1 MRQLLTC
8 ELVCQLSAA
17 VTSLEHMTSQ
27 TTIDTT
33 GPGDKAPAAPSDLSP
48 ASGLR
53 GHPWFTLI
61 TVAVGVMMVALDG
74 TIVAIA
80 NPAIQ
85 KDLKASFADV
95 QWITNGYFL
104 ALAVSLITAGKLGDR
119 FGHRQTFL
127 IGVVGFAA
135 ASGAIGLSSSI
146 AAVVTFRVFQ
156 GLFGALLMPAALGLL
171 RATFPAEKLN
181 MAIGIWGMVI
191 GASTAGGPILGGVLV
206 EHVNWQSVFFIN
218 VPVGAIALVL
228 GLLIL
233 LDHRAALGRGPLN
246 EHSASRSFD
255 ILGIVL
261 LSGAMFCLVWALIK
275 APTWGWG
282 DGRTWTFIAV
292 SVVGFALFSFWE
304 TKVKE
309 PLIPLG
315 LFRSVPLSA
324 GVVLMVLM
332 AIAFMGGLF
341 FVTFYLQNVHGM
353 KPIDAGL
360 HLLPL
365 TGMMIVGSPLAG
377 AMITKLGPRIPL
389 AGGMAATAIAMYGMS
404 TLQTDTGSA
413 VMSLWFA
420 LLGLGLAPV
429 MVGATEVIVGNAP
442 MELSGVAGGLQQA
455 AMQIGGSLGTAVL
468 GAVMASK
475 VDGDLAANW
484 KDAGLPPLTP
494 TQLDQASEAVQVG
507 VAPVAK
513 GTPEAIAAKIA
524 DVAHDTFISGMS
536 LASLV
541 ACSVAVVAVFVALL
555 TKRGENAEAG
565 AGAAHI

>member
-1 MRQLLTC
+1 
-8 ELVCQLSAA
+8 
-17 VTSLEHMTSQ
+17 MTSQ
-27 TTIDTT
+27 TTIDKT
-33 GPGDKAPAAPSDLSP
+33 GPEDGSPTDASPRPS
-48 ASGLR
+48 SGLR

-80 NPAIQ
+80 NPAIA
-85 KDLKASFADV
+85 KDLHASFSDV
-95 QWITNGYFL
+95 QWITNAYFL
-104 ALAVSLITAGKLGDR
+104 ALAVALITAGKLGDR

-127 IGVVGFAA
+127 IGVTGFAL
-135 ASGAIGLSSSI
+135 ASGAIGLSDSI
-146 AAVVTFRVFQ
+146 PMVVTFRVLQ

-206 EHVNWQSVFFIN
+206 QHVNWQSVFFIN
-218 VPVGAIALVL
+218 VPVGLLALLL
-228 GLLIL
+228 GTLIL
-233 LDHRAALGRGPLN
+233 LDHRAENAP
-246 EHSASRSFD
+246 RSFD
-255 ILGIVL
+255 LLGIAL

-275 APTWGWG
+275 APAWGWG
-282 DGRTWTFIAV
+282 DGRTWGFIGA
-292 SVVGFALFSFWE
+292 SVLLFVVFAWWE
-304 TKVKE
+304 TRVAE
-309 PLIPLG
+309 PLIPLT

-324 GVVLMVLM
+324 GVVLMVMM

-341 FVTFYLQNVHGM
+341 FVTFYLQNVHGLS
-353 KPIDAGL
+353 PVDAGL

-377 AMITKLGPRIPL
+377 FAITKLGPRIPL
-389 AGGMAATAIAMYGMS
+389 AGGMTLTAVAMYGMS
-404 TLQTDTGSA
+404 TLKADTGSA
-413 VMSLWFA
+413 TMSIWFA

-442 MELSGVAGGLQQA
+442 MALSGVAGGLQQA

-475 VDGDLAANW
+475 VDSDLAGNW
-484 KDAGLPPLTP
+484 TGAGLPPLTP
-494 TQLDQASEAVQVG
+494 TQLDQASQAVQVG
-507 VAPVAK
+507 VAPVTNQMPPAIIAK
-513 GTPEAIAAKIA
+513 VT

-541 ACSVAVVAVFVALL
+541 AAGVAAVAILVALL
-555 TKRGENAEAG
+555 TRRGVNAEAG
-565 AGAAHI
+565 AGVGHI

>member
-1 MRQLLTC
+1 
-8 ELVCQLSAA
+8 
-17 VTSLEHMTSQ
+17 MTSQ
-27 TTIDTT
+27 TTLDAT
-33 GPGDKAPAAPSDLSP
+33 GPGDTAPEAPLESPPAA
-48 ASGLR
+48 GLR
-53 GHPWFTLI
+53 GHPWLTLI

-85 KDLKASFADV
+85 KDLGATFAQV

-127 IGVVGFAA
+127 IGVTGFAA
-135 ASGAIGLSSSI
+135 ASGAIGLSHSI
-146 AAVVTFRVFQ
+146 AAVVSFRVFQ

-218 VPVGAIALVL
+218 VPVGALA
-228 GLLIL
+228 LIL
-233 LDHRAALGRGPLN
+233 GVLILRDHRAENAP
-246 EHSASRSFD
+246 RSFD
-255 ILGIVL
+255 LLGIAL

-282 DGRTWTFIAV
+282 DGRTWLFIGA
-292 SVVGFALFSFWE
+292 SVVLFAAFSFWE
-304 TKVKE
+304 TRVAE

-353 KPIDAGL
+353 SPIDAGL

-377 AMITKLGPRIPL
+377 AAITKLGPRIPL

-404 TLQTDTGSA
+404 TLKADTGSG
-413 VMSLWFA
+413 VMSIWFA

-475 VDGDLAANW
+475 VDSDLPGNW
-484 KDAGLPPLTP
+484 TGAGLPQLTP
-494 TQLDQASEAVQVG
+494 GQLGKASEAVQVG
-507 VAPVAK
+507 VAPVPK
-513 GTPEAIAAKIA
+513 GVPDQIAAKITE
-524 DVAHDTFISGMS
+524 VAHHTFISGMS

-541 ACSVAVVAVFVALL
+541 AAGVAAVAVLVALL
-555 TKRGENAEAG
+555 TKRGANAEGG
-565 AGAAHI
+565 AGVGHI

>member
-1 MRQLLTC
+1 
-8 ELVCQLSAA
+8 
-17 VTSLEHMTSQ
+17 MTSQ
-27 TTIDTT
+27 TTVDKT
-33 GPGDKAPAAPSDLSP
+33 GPGDRAPAAPSDP
-48 ASGLR
+48 ASGQGRGLR
-53 GHPWFTLI
+53 GHPWFTLL

-80 NPAIQ
+80 NPAIAD
-85 KDLKASFADV
+85 DLKASFAEV
-95 QWITNGYFL
+95 QWITNAYFL
-104 ALAVSLITAGKLGDR
+104 ALAVTLITAGKLGDR

-135 ASGAIGLSSSI
+135 ASGAIGLSNSV
-146 AAVVTFRVFQ
+146 AFVVTFRVFQ

-191 GASTAGGPILGGVLV
+191 GASTAGGPILGGFLV
-206 EHVNWQSVFFIN
+206 ENVSWQSVFWIN
-218 VPVGAIALVL
+218 VPVGVLAVALGV
-228 GLLIL
+228 GIL
-233 LDHRAALGRGPLN
+233 LDHRAENAP
-246 EHSASRSFD
+246 RSFD
-255 ILGIVL
+255 VLGIAL

-275 APTWGWG
+275 APEWGWG
-282 DGRTWTFIAV
+282 SGTTWTFVAA
-292 SVVGFALFSFWE
+292 SVVLFALFAFWE
-304 TKVKE
+304 TRVKE

-353 KPIDAGL
+353 SPIDAGL

-377 AMITKLGPRIPL
+377 ALITKSGPRIPL
-389 AGGMAATAIAMYGMS
+389 AGGMACTAIAMYGMS
-404 TLQTDTGSA
+404 TLETDTGSA

-442 MELSGVAGGLQQA
+442 LELSGVAGGLQQA

-475 VDGDLAANW
+475 VDGDLPGNW
-484 KDAGLPPLTP
+484 ADAGLPPLTGD
-494 TQLDQASEAVQVG
+494 QLDKASEAVQVG
-507 VAPVAK
+507 VPPVAE
-513 GTPEAIAAKIA
+513 GTPPEIAAKIA
-524 DVAHDTFISGMS
+524 TVAHDTFMSGMG

-541 ACSVAVVAVFVALL
+541 AAGVAAVAVLVAFL

>member
-1 MRQLLTC
+1 
-8 ELVCQLSAA
+8 
-17 VTSLEHMTSQ
+17 MTSQ
-27 TTIDTT
+27 TTIDTA
-33 GPGDKAPAAPSDLSP
+33 GSGDRAPAALPEQPP

-85 KDLKASFADV
+85 KDLGATFAQV

-135 ASGAIGLSSSI
+135 ASGAIGLSDSI
-146 AAVVTFRVFQ
+146 GLVVTFRVFQ

-206 EHVNWQSVFFIN
+206 QHVSWQSVFFIN
-218 VPVGAIALVL
+218 VPVGATALIL
-228 GLLIL
+228 GVVML
-233 LDHRAALGRGPLN
+233 LDHRAENAP
-246 EHSASRSFD
+246 RSFD
-255 ILGIVL
+255 LPGIAL

-275 APTWGWG
+275 APSWGWG
-282 DGRTWTFIAV
+282 DGRTWTFIAA
-292 SVVGFALFSFWE
+292 SVLGFALFSFWE
-304 TKVKE
+304 TRVKE

-353 KPIDAGL
+353 DPVDAGL

-377 AMITKLGPRIPL
+377 AAITKLGPRIPL

-404 TLQTDTGSA
+404 TLKADTGSA
-413 VMSLWFA
+413 LMSLWFA

-475 VDGDLAANW
+475 VDSDLPGNW
-484 KDAGLPPLTP
+484 AGAGLPKLTDA
-494 TQLDQASEAVQVG
+494 QLAQASEAVQVG

-513 GTPEAIAAKIA
+513 GTPAEIAAKIS

-541 ACSVAVVAVFVALL
+541 AAGVAAVAILVALF
-555 TKRGENAEAG
+555 TKRGVNAG
-565 AGAAHI
+565 ADAGVGHI

>member
-1 MRQLLTC
+1 
-8 ELVCQLSAA
+8 
-17 VTSLEHMTSQ
+17 MTSQ
-27 TTIDTT
+27 TTLDKT
-33 GPGDKAPAAPSDLSP
+33 GPGDDAVSAPSDRSP

-85 KDLKASFADV
+85 KDLGATFAQV

-135 ASGAIGLSSSI
+135 ASGVIGLSDSI
-146 AAVVTFRVFQ
+146 AMVVTFRVLQ

-218 VPVGAIALVL
+218 VPVGVLALVL
-228 GLLIL
+228 GVLIL
-233 LDHRAALGRGPLN
+233 LDHRAENAP
-246 EHSASRSFD
+246 RSFD
-255 ILGIVL
+255 ILGIAL
-261 LSGAMFCLVWALIK
+261 LSAAMFCLVWALIK
-275 APTWGWG
+275 APEWGWT
-282 DGRTWTFIAV
+282 DGQTWTFIAA
-292 SVVGFALFSFWE
+292 SVLGFALFAFWE

-309 PLIPLG
+309 PLIPLA

-353 KPIDAGL
+353 SPIDAGM

-377 AMITKLGPRIPL
+377 AMITKLGPRVPL
-389 AGGMAATAIAMYGMS
+389 AGGMAAVAVAMFGMS
-404 TLQTDTGSA
+404 TLETDTGSGL
-413 VMSLWFA
+413 MSLWFA

-475 VDGDLAANW
+475 VDSDLAGNW
-484 KDAGLPPLTP
+484 KSAGLPELTP

-513 GTPEAIAAKIA
+513 GTPEAVVAKIT

-541 ACSVAVVAVFVALL
+541 AAAVAGIAVLVALL

-565 AGAAHI
+565 AGVGHI

>member
-1 MRQLLTC
+1 
-8 ELVCQLSAA
+8 
-17 VTSLEHMTSQ
+17 MTSQ
-27 TTIDTT
+27 TAIEST
-33 GPGDKAPAAPSDLSP
+33 GPGDNASTAPSEP
-48 ASGLR
+48 APSKGLR
-53 GHPWFTLI
+53 GHPWATLV

-80 NPAIQ
+80 NPAIA
-85 KDLKASFADV
+85 KDLGATLADV
-95 QWITNGYFL
+95 QWITNAYFL

-127 IGVVGFAA
+127 IGVAGFAA
-135 ASGAIGLSSSI
+135 SSGAIGLSSTI
-146 AAVVTFRVFQ
+146 AMVVVFRIFQ

-191 GASTAGGPILGGVLV
+191 GASTAGGPILGGFLV

-218 VPVGAIALVL
+218 VPVGALALVL
-228 GLLIL
+228 GVLIL
-233 LDHRAALGRGPLN
+233 LDHRAENAP
-246 EHSASRSFD
+246 RSFD
-255 ILGIVL
+255 VLGIVL
-261 LSGAMFCLVWALIK
+261 LSAAMFCLVWALIK
-275 APTWGWG
+275 AGDWGWG
-282 DGRTWTFIAV
+282 DGTTWVFIVV
-292 SVVGFALFSFWE
+292 SLIGFGAFALWE

-309 PLIPLG
+309 PLIPLA

-353 KPIDAGL
+353 RPVDAGM

-365 TGMMIVGSPLAG
+365 TGAMIVASPLAG
-377 AMITKLGPRIPL
+377 FMITKLGPRIPL
-389 AGGMAATAIAMYGMS
+389 AGGMAATALAMFGLS
-404 TLQTDTGSA
+404 TLDTGTDSGT
-413 VMSLWFA
+413 MSLWFA

-442 MELSGVAGGLQQA
+442 LELSGVAGGLQQS

-475 VDGDLAANW
+475 VKNDLPGNW
-484 KDAGLPPLTP
+484 RDAGLPPLTP
-494 TQLDQASEAVQVG
+494 ARLDQASEAVQIG
-507 VAPVAK
+507 AAPVPK
-513 GTPEAIAAKIA
+513 GTPEEIAAKITS
-524 DVAHDTFISGMS
+524 VAHDTFISGMS

-541 ACSVAVVAVFVALL
+541 AAGIAAVAVLVALL
-555 TKRGENAEAG
+555 TRRGENAEAG
-565 AGAAHI
+565 AGVGHI

>member
-1 MRQLLTC
+1 
-8 ELVCQLSAA
+8 
-17 VTSLEHMTSQ
+17 MTSQ
-27 TTIDTT
+27 TTVDKA
-33 GPGDKAPAAPSDLSP
+33 DKAPEPVSVPAP
-48 ASGLR
+48 AKGLR
-53 GHPWFTLI
+53 GHPWLTLFS
-61 TVAVGVMMVALDG
+61 VAIGVMMVALDG

-85 KDLKASFADV
+85 KDLGASFSDV

-104 ALAVSLITAGKLGDR
+104 ALAVTLITAGKLGDR

-127 IGVVGFAA
+127 VGVIGFAT
-135 ASGAIGLSSSI
+135 ASGAIGLSDSI
-146 AAVVTFRVFQ
+146 ALVVTFRVFQ

-191 GASTAGGPILGGVLV
+191 GASTAGGPILGGLLV
-206 EHVNWQSVFFIN
+206 QHVSWQSVFFIN
-218 VPVGAIALVL
+218 VPVGVIALVL

-233 LDHRAALGRGPLN
+233 KDHRAENAP
-246 EHSASRSFD
+246 RSFD

-282 DGRTWTFIAV
+282 DGLTWTFLAA
-292 SVVGFALFSFWE
+292 SVLCFALFAIWE
-304 TKVKE
+304 TRVKE
-309 PLIPLG
+309 PLIPLA

-353 KPIDAGL
+353 SPVDSGL

-365 TGMMIVGSPLAG
+365 TGMMIGSPLAG
-377 AMITKLGPRIPL
+377 AMITKVGPRIPL
-389 AGGMAATAIAMYGMS
+389 AGGMLLTAVAMYGMS
-404 TLQTDTGSA
+404 TLESGTGSGA
-413 VMSLWFA
+413 MSLWFA

-475 VDGDLAANW
+475 VDNDLAGNW
-484 KDAGLPPLTP
+484 TDAKLPPLTP
-494 TQLDQASEAVQVG
+494 AQLDQASEAVQVG
-507 VAPVAK
+507 VGPVPK
-513 GTPEAIAAKIA
+513 GTPAALAEKITS
-524 DVAHDTFISGMS
+524 VAHDTFISGMS
-536 LASLV
+536 LACLV
-541 ACSVAVVAVFVALL
+541 AAGVAVVAIFVALL
-555 TKRGENAEAG
+555 TKRGASAEAG
-565 AGAAHI
+565 AGAVHI

>member
-1 MRQLLTC
+1 
-8 ELVCQLSAA
+8 
-17 VTSLEHMTSQ
+17 MTSQ
-27 TTIDTT
+27 TTIDKA
-33 GPGDKAPAAPSDLSP
+33 GPGDGASADASAPTP
-48 ASGLR
+48 AGLR

-80 NPAIQ
+80 NPAIA
-85 KDLKASFADV
+85 KDLHASFSDV
-95 QWITNGYFL
+95 QWITNAYFL

-127 IGVVGFAA
+127 IGVTGFAL
-135 ASGAIGLSSSI
+135 ASGAIGLSDSI
-146 AAVVTFRVFQ
+146 PAVVTFRVFQ

-206 EHVNWQSVFFIN
+206 QHVNWQSVFFIN
-218 VPVGAIALVL
+218 VPVGLLALLL
-228 GLLIL
+228 GTLIL
-233 LDHRAALGRGPLN
+233 LDHRAENAP
-246 EHSASRSFD
+246 RSFD
-255 ILGIVL
+255 LPGIAL

-275 APTWGWG
+275 APAWGWG
-282 DGRTWTFIAV
+282 DGRTWGFIGASALLFV
-292 SVVGFALFSFWE
+292 AFAWWE
-304 TKVKE
+304 TKVAE
-309 PLIPLG
+309 PLIPLT

-341 FVTFYLQNVHGM
+341 FVTFYLQNVHGLS
-353 KPIDAGL
+353 PVDAGL

-377 AMITKLGPRIPL
+377 FAITKLGPRIPL
-389 AGGMAATAIAMYGMS
+389 AGGMTLTAVAMYGMS
-404 TLQTDTGSA
+404 TLKADTGSA
-413 VMSLWFA
+413 TMSIWFA

-475 VDGDLAANW
+475 VDNDLPGNWAA
-484 KDAGLPPLTP
+484 AGLPKLTP
-494 TQLDQASEAVQVG
+494 AQLGQASEAVQVG
-507 VAPVAK
+507 VPPVTK
-513 GTPEAIAAKIA
+513 EMPPTLIAKIT

-541 ACSVAVVAVFVALL
+541 AAGVAAAAILVALL
-555 TKRGENAEAG
+555 TRRGENAEAG
-565 AGAAHI
+565 AGVGHI

>member
-1 MRQLLTC
+1 
-8 ELVCQLSAA
+8 
-17 VTSLEHMTSQ
+17 MTSQ
-27 TTIDTT
+27 TTIDKPE
-33 GPGDKAPAAPSDLSP
+33 PGDKAPVSPSVGAPST
-48 ASGLR
+48 GLR

-85 KDLKASFADV
+85 KDLGATFADV

-104 ALAVSLITAGKLGDR
+104 ALAVTLITAGKLGDR

-127 IGVVGFAA
+127 IGVLGFAA
-135 ASGAIGLSSSI
+135 ASGAIGFSSSI
-146 AAVVTFRVFQ
+146 ALVVTFRVFQ

-191 GASTAGGPILGGVLV
+191 GASTAGGPILGGLLV
-206 EHVNWQSVFFIN
+206 QHVSWQSVFFIN
-218 VPVGAIALVL
+218 VPVGVLALVL
-228 GLLIL
+228 GTLIL
-233 LDHRAALGRGPLN
+233 TDHRAANAP
-246 EHSASRSFD
+246 RSFD
-255 ILGIVL
+255 LLGIAL

-275 APTWGWG
+275 APAWGWG
-282 DGRTWTFIAV
+282 DGLTWTFLVVSIAGFV
-292 SVVGFALFSFWE
+292 LFALWE
-304 TKVKE
+304 KRVEE
-309 PLIPLG
+309 PLIPLA

-332 AIAFMGGLF
+332 AIAFLGGLF

-353 KPIDAGL
+353 SPVDAGL

-377 AMITKLGPRIPL
+377 VLITKVGPRIPL
-389 AGGMAATAIAMYGMS
+389 AGGMALTAVSMFGMS
-404 TLQTDTGSA
+404 TLDTGTSSL
-413 VMSLWFA
+413 VMSIWFA
-420 LLGLGLAPV
+420 GLGLGLAPV

-475 VDGDLAANW
+475 VDGDLAGNW
-484 KDAGLPPLTP
+484 AAAKLPPLTP
-494 TQLDQASEAVQVG
+494 AQLDQASEAVQVG
-507 VAPVAK
+507 AAPVAK
-513 GTPEAIAAKIA
+513 GTPAEIAAKIT

-536 LASLV
+536 LACLV
-541 ACSVAVVAVFVALL
+541 AAGVAVVAVFVAML
-555 TKRGENAEAG
+555 TKRGENADAAG
-565 AGAAHI
+565 AGAGHI

>member
-1 MRQLLTC
+1 
-8 ELVCQLSAA
+8 
-17 VTSLEHMTSQ
+17 MTSQ
-27 TTIDTT
+27 TTIDKT
-33 GPGDKAPAAPSDLSP
+33 GPEDKTPDSPLDRAPST
-48 ASGLR
+48 GLR

-80 NPAIQ
+80 NPAIA
-85 KDLKASFADV
+85 KDLGATFADV
-95 QWITNGYFL
+95 QWITNAYFL

-127 IGVVGFAA
+127 IGVTGFAA
-135 ASGAIGLSSSI
+135 ASGAIGLSHSI
-146 AAVVTFRVFQ
+146 ALVVTFRVFQ

-191 GASTAGGPILGGVLV
+191 GASTAGGPILGGLLV
-206 EHVNWQSVFFIN
+206 QHVSWQSVFFIN
-218 VPVGAIALVL
+218 VPVGLIALVL

-233 LDHRAALGRGPLN
+233 LDHRAENAP
-246 EHSASRSFD
+246 RSFD

-275 APTWGWG
+275 APAWGWG
-282 DGRTWTFIAV
+282 DGKTWLFLGL
-292 SVVGFALFSFWE
+292 SVLGFALFSIWE
-304 TKVKE
+304 TRVKE
-309 PLIPLG
+309 PLIPLA

-341 FVTFYLQNVHGM
+341 FVTFYLQSVHGM
-353 KPIDAGL
+353 SPVDAGL

-377 AMITKLGPRIPL
+377 LAITKLGPRIPL
-389 AGGMAATAIAMYGMS
+389 ASGMAATAIAMYGMS
-404 TLQTDTGSA
+404 TLEADTSSG
-413 VMSLWFA
+413 VMSVWFA
-420 LLGLGLAPV
+420 LLGFGLAPV

-455 AMQIGGSLGTAVL
+455 AMQVGGSLGTAVL

-475 VDGDLAANW
+475 VDSDLPGNW
-484 KDAGLPPLTP
+484 TDAKLPPLTP
-494 TQLDQASEAVQVG
+494 AQLDQASEAVRVG
-507 VAPVAK
+507 VAPVTK
-513 GTPEAIAAKIA
+513 DTPAAIAAQIT
-524 DVAHDTFISGMS
+524 DVAHETFISGMS
-536 LASLV
+536 LACLV
-541 ACSVAVVAVFVALL
+541 AAGVAVVAVFVALL

-565 AGAAHI
+565 AGVGHI

>member
-1 MRQLLTC
+1 
-8 ELVCQLSAA
+8 
-17 VTSLEHMTSQ
+17 MTSQ

-33 GPGDKAPAAPSDLSP
+33 GSGGKAPAGPSDATP
-48 ASGLR
+48 AKGLR

-85 KDLKASFADV
+85 KDLGATFAQV

-135 ASGAIGLSSSI
+135 ASGAIGLSDSI
-146 AAVVTFRVFQ
+146 ALVVTFRVFQ

-218 VPVGAIALVL
+218 VPVGVLAVVL
-228 GLLIL
+228 GVLIL
-233 LDHRAALGRGPLN
+233 LDHRAENAP
-246 EHSASRSFD
+246 RSFD
-255 ILGIVL
+255 ILGIAL
-261 LSGAMFCLVWALIK
+261 LSAAMFCLVWALIK
-275 APTWGWG
+275 APEWGWG
-282 DGRTWTFIAV
+282 DGKTWAFIAA
-292 SVVGFALFSFWE
+292 SVLGFALFAFWE
-304 TKVKE
+304 KKVKE
-309 PLIPLG
+309 PLIPLA

-353 KPIDAGL
+353 SPIDAGL

-377 AMITKLGPRIPL
+377 AMITKLGPRVPL

-404 TLQTDTGSA
+404 TLDTDTGSA
-413 VMSLWFA
+413 IMSLWFA

-475 VDGDLAANW
+475 VDSDLAGNW
-484 KDAGLPPLTP
+484 TSAGLPPLTEA
-494 TQLDQASEAVQVG
+494 QEAQASEAVQVG
-507 VAPVAK
+507 VAPLAP
-513 GTPEAIAAKIA
+513 GTPDAIAAKIEG
-524 DVAHDTFISGMS
+524 VAHDTFISGMS

-541 ACSVAVVAVFVALL
+541 AAGVAVVAVFVAFL
-555 TKRGENAEAG
+555 TKRGENAQAG
-565 AGAAHI
+565 AGAGHI

>member
-1 MRQLLTC
+1 
-8 ELVCQLSAA
+8 
-17 VTSLEHMTSQ
+17 MTSQ
-27 TTIDTT
+27 TIGTT
-33 GPGDKAPAAPSDLSP
+33 GSGGRAPQAPSEEAPRS
-48 ASGLR
+48 SGLR

-127 IGVVGFAA
+127 IGVTGFAA
-135 ASGAIGLSSSI
+135 ASGAIGLSHSI

-233 LDHRAALGRGPLN
+233 LDHRAENAP
-246 EHSASRSFD
+246 RSFD
-255 ILGIVL
+255 ILGIAL
-261 LSGAMFCLVWALIK
+261 LSAAMFCLVWALIK

-282 DGRTWTFIAV
+282 DGRTWTFIAA
-292 SVVGFALFSFWE
+292 SVLGFALFSFWE

-353 KPIDAGL
+353 SPIDAGL

-365 TGMMIVGSPLAG
+365 TGMMIVASPLAG
-377 AMITKLGPRIPL
+377 FAITKLGPRVPL
-389 AGGMAATAIAMYGMS
+389 AGGMIATAVAMYGMS
-404 TLQTDTGSA
+404 TLEGDTGSA
-413 VMSLWFA
+413 VMSIWFG

-475 VDGDLAANW
+475 VDNDLAANW

-494 TQLDQASEAVQVG
+494 AQLHQASEAVQVG

-513 GTPEAIAAKIA
+513 GTPEPIVAKITG
-524 DVAHDTFISGMS
+524 VAHDTFISGMS

-541 ACSVAVVAVFVALL
+541 ACGVAAVAVLVALL

-565 AGAAHI
+565 AGVGHI

>member
-1 MRQLLTC
+1 
-8 ELVCQLSAA
+8 
-17 VTSLEHMTSQ
+17 MTSQ
-27 TTIDTT
+27 TTVDTT
-33 GPGDKAPAAPSDLSP
+33 GPGDEAPAAPP
-48 ASGLR
+48 APPQAAGLR

-85 KDLKASFADV
+85 KDLGATFAQV

-135 ASGAIGLSSSI
+135 SSGAIGLSDSI
-146 AAVVTFRVFQ
+146 ALVVTFRVFQ

-171 RATFPAEKLN
+171 RATFPADKLN

-206 EHVNWQSVFFIN
+206 ERVSWQSVFFIN
-218 VPVGAIALVL
+218 VPVGVLALVL
-228 GLLIL
+228 GVWIL
-233 LDHRAALGRGPLN
+233 LDHRAENAP
-246 EHSASRSFD
+246 RSFD
-255 ILGIVL
+255 LLGIAL
-261 LSGAMFCLVWALIK
+261 LSAAMFCLVWALIK
-275 APTWGWG
+275 APDWGWG
-282 DGRTWTFIAV
+282 AGRTWLFVVA
-292 SVVGFALFSFWE
+292 SVVGFALFAFWE
-304 TKVKE
+304 TRVKE

-353 KPIDAGL
+353 GPIDAGL

-377 AMITKLGPRIPL
+377 AMITKLGPRVPL

-404 TLQTDTGSA
+404 TLDTDTGSG

-475 VDGDLAANW
+475 VDSDLPGNW
-484 KDAGLPPLTP
+484 KDAGLPALTP
-494 TQLDQASEAVQVG
+494 DQLDKASEAVQVG
-507 VAPVAK
+507 VPPVAP
-513 GTPEAIAAKIA
+513 GTPAEVAAKIA
-524 DVAHDTFISGMS
+524 GVAHDTFISGMS

-541 ACSVAVVAVFVALL
+541 AAGVAVVAVLVAFL

>member
-1 MRQLLTC
+1 
-8 ELVCQLSAA
+8 
-17 VTSLEHMTSQ
+17 MTSQ
-27 TTIDTT
+27 TTIDKPE
-33 GPGDKAPAAPSDLSP
+33 PGDKAPASPAGGAPST
-48 ASGLR
+48 GLR

-85 KDLKASFADV
+85 KDLGASFADV

-104 ALAVSLITAGKLGDR
+104 ALAVTLITAGKLGDR

-127 IGVVGFAA
+127 IGVLGFAA
-135 ASGAIGLSSSI
+135 ASGAIGFSSSI
-146 AAVVTFRVFQ
+146 ALVVTFRVFQ

-191 GASTAGGPILGGVLV
+191 GASTAGGPILGGLLV
-206 EHVNWQSVFFIN
+206 QHVSWQSVFFIN
-218 VPVGAIALVL
+218 VPVGVLALVL
-228 GLLIL
+228 GTLIL
-233 LDHRAALGRGPLN
+233 TDHRAANAP
-246 EHSASRSFD
+246 RSFD
-255 ILGIVL
+255 LLGIAL

-275 APTWGWG
+275 APAWGWG
-282 DGRTWTFIAV
+282 DGLTWTFLVVSIAGFV
-292 SVVGFALFSFWE
+292 LFALWE
-304 TKVKE
+304 KRVKE
-309 PLIPLG
+309 PLIPLA

-332 AIAFMGGLF
+332 AIAFLGGLF

-353 KPIDAGL
+353 SPVDAGL

-377 AMITKLGPRIPL
+377 ALITKVGPRIPL
-389 AGGMAATAIAMYGMS
+389 AGGMALTAVSMFGMS
-404 TLQTDTGSA
+404 TLDTGTSSL
-413 VMSLWFA
+413 VMSIWFA
-420 LLGLGLAPV
+420 GLGLGLAPV

-475 VDGDLAANW
+475 VDGDLAGNW
-484 KDAGLPPLTP
+484 ADAKLPPLTP
-494 TQLDQASEAVQVG
+494 AQLDQASEAVQVG
-507 VAPVAK
+507 AAPVTK
-513 GTPEAIAAKIA
+513 DTPAAIAAQIT

-536 LASLV
+536 LACLV
-541 ACSVAVVAVFVALL
+541 AAGVAVVAVFVALL
-555 TKRGENAEAG
+555 TKRGENADAAG
-565 AGAAHI
+565 AGAGHI

>member
-1 MRQLLTC
+1 
-8 ELVCQLSAA
+8 
-17 VTSLEHMTSQ
+17 MTSQ

-33 GPGDKAPAAPSDLSP
+33 GPGGKAPATPSGATP
-48 ASGLR
+48 GKGLR
-53 GHPWFTLI
+53 GHPWLTLI

-85 KDLKASFADV
+85 KDLGATFAQV

-135 ASGAIGLSSSI
+135 ASGAIGLSDSI
-146 AAVVTFRVFQ
+146 ALVVTFRVLQ

-218 VPVGAIALVL
+218 VPVGVLAVVL
-228 GLLIL
+228 GVWIL
-233 LDHRAALGRGPLN
+233 LDHRAENAP
-246 EHSASRSFD
+246 RSFD
-255 ILGIVL
+255 ILGIAL

-275 APTWGWG
+275 APEWGWG
-282 DGRTWTFIAV
+282 DGRTWAFIIA

-309 PLIPLG
+309 PLIPLA

-324 GVVLMVLM
+324 GVVLMILM

-353 KPIDAGL
+353 SPIDAGL

-377 AMITKLGPRIPL
+377 AMITKVGPRIPL
-389 AGGMAATAIAMYGMS
+389 AGGMALTAIAMYGMS
-404 TLQTDTGSA
+404 TLETDTGSGI
-413 VMSLWFA
+413 MSVWFA

-475 VDGDLAANW
+475 VDSDLAGNW
-484 KDAGLPPLTP
+484 TKAGLPPLTP
-494 TQLDQASEAVQVG
+494 EQEHQASEAVQVG
-507 VAPVAK
+507 VPPVAP
-513 GTPEAIAAKIA
+513 GTPDAIAAKITG
-524 DVAHDTFISGMS
+524 VAHDTFISGMS
-536 LASLV
+536 AASLV
-541 ACSVAVVAVFVALL
+541 AAGVAVVAVLVAFL
-555 TKRGENAEAG
+555 TKRGENAGAG

>member
-1 MRQLLTC
+1 
-8 ELVCQLSAA
+8 
-17 VTSLEHMTSQ
+17 MTSQ
-27 TTIDTT
+27 TIDTT
-33 GPGDKAPAAPSDLSP
+33 GPGDRASSASSDQPPAT
-48 ASGLR
+48 GLR
-53 GHPWFTLI
+53 GHPWLTLL

-85 KDLKASFADV
+85 ADLKASFADV

-104 ALAVSLITAGKLGDR
+104 ALAVALITAGKLGDR

-146 AAVVTFRVFQ
+146 AAVVTFRVCQ

-218 VPVGAIALVL
+218 VPVGVLALVL
-228 GLLIL
+228 GVLIL
-233 LDHRAALGRGPLN
+233 LDHRAENAP
-246 EHSASRSFD
+246 RSFD
-255 ILGIVL
+255 ILGIAL

-282 DGRTWTFIAV
+282 DGLTWTFIAV
-292 SVVGFALFSFWE
+292 SLVGFVLFAVWE

-309 PLIPLG
+309 PLIPLA
-315 LFRSVPLSA
+315 LFRSMALSA

-353 KPIDAGL
+353 SPIDAGL

-377 AMITKLGPRIPL
+377 AMITKLGPRVPL
-389 AGGMAATAIAMYGMS
+389 AGGMASVAIAMFGMS
-404 TLQTDTGSA
+404 TLETDTGSA

-484 KDAGLPPLTP
+484 KDAGLPALTP

-513 GTPEAIAAKIA
+513 GTPEAIVAKIT

-541 ACSVAVVAVFVALL
+541 AAGVAVVAVFVALL

-565 AGAAHI
+565 AGVGHI

>member
-1 MRQLLTC
+1 
-8 ELVCQLSAA
+8 
-17 VTSLEHMTSQ
+17 MTSQ

-33 GPGDKAPAAPSDLSP
+33 GSGGDAPAVPSDATS
-48 ASGLR
+48 AKGMR
-53 GHPWFTLI
+53 GHPWLTLI

-80 NPAIQ
+80 NPAIGD
-85 KDLKASFADV
+85 DLKASWSDL
-95 QWITNGYFL
+95 QWITNAYFL

-135 ASGAIGLSSSI
+135 ASGAIGLSDSI
-146 AAVVTFRVFQ
+146 AFVVTFRVLQ
-156 GLFGALLMPAALGLL
+156 GVFGALLMPAALGLL

-218 VPVGAIALVL
+218 VPVGVLAVALGVW
-228 GLLIL
+228 IL
-233 LDHRAALGRGPLN
+233 LDHRAENAP
-246 EHSASRSFD
+246 RSFD
-255 ILGIVL
+255 LLGIAL
-261 LSGAMFCLVWALIK
+261 LSAAVFCLVWAIIK
-275 APTWGWG
+275 APEWGWG
-282 DGRTWTFIAV
+282 DTGVWAFIIV
-292 SVVGFALFSFWE
+292 SLASFGFFAYWE

-332 AIAFMGGLF
+332 AISFMGGLF
-341 FVTFYLQNVHGM
+341 FVTFYLQGVRGLG
-353 KPIDAGL
+353 PVDAGL

-377 AMITKLGPRIPL
+377 VMITKVGPRVPL
-389 AGGMAATAIAMYGMS
+389 AGGMALTALAMYGMS
-404 TLQTDTGSA
+404 TLDTNTGSG

-442 MELSGVAGGLQQA
+442 LELSGVAGGLQQS
-455 AMQIGGSLGTAVL
+455 AMQVGGSLGTAVL

-475 VDGDLAANW
+475 VDSDLPGNW
-484 KDAGLPPLTP
+484 TDAGLPPLAP
-494 TQLDQASEAVQVG
+494 EQLEGAATAVQKG
-507 VAPVAK
+507 GAPVPP
-513 GTPEAIAAKIA
+513 GTPEAIATKIT

-536 LASLV
+536 AASLV
-541 ACSVAVVAVFVALL
+541 AAGVAVVAVLVAFL
-555 TKRGENAEAG
+555 TKRGENAGAG

>member
-1 MRQLLTC
+1 
-8 ELVCQLSAA
+8 
-17 VTSLEHMTSQ
+17 MTSQ
-27 TTIDTT
+27 TTIDKT
-33 GPGDKAPAAPSDLSP
+33 GPEDGRPAAPSEGAR

-85 KDLKASFADV
+85 QDLGATFAEV

-104 ALAVSLITAGKLGDR
+104 ALAVALITAGKLGDR

-135 ASGAIGLSSSI
+135 ASGAIGLSDSI
-146 AAVVTFRVFQ
+146 AFVVTFRVLQ

-206 EHVNWQSVFFIN
+206 EHVSWQSVFFIN
-218 VPVGAIALVL
+218 VPVGILAAVL
-228 GLLIL
+228 GVVIL
-233 LDHRAALGRGPLN
+233 LDHRAENAP
-246 EHSASRSFD
+246 RSFD
-255 ILGIVL
+255 VLGIAL
-261 LSGAMFCLVWALIK
+261 LSAAMFCLVWALIK
-275 APTWGWG
+275 APAWGWG
-282 DGRTWTFIAV
+282 DGQTWTFIAA
-292 SVVGFALFSFWE
+292 SVLGFALFAFWE
-304 TKVKE
+304 TRVKE
-309 PLIPLG
+309 PLIPLA

-353 KPIDAGL
+353 SPIDAGL

-377 AMITKLGPRIPL
+377 VMITKLGPRVPL

-404 TLQTDTGSA
+404 TLETDTGSA

-442 MELSGVAGGLQQA
+442 LELSGVAGGLQQA

-475 VDGDLAANW
+475 VDSDLAGNW
-484 KDAGLPPLTP
+484 KDAGLPPLTAAE
-494 TQLDQASEAVQVG
+494 QAQASEAVQVG
-507 VAPVAK
+507 MPPIGK
-513 GTPEAIAAKIA
+513 GTPEAIAAKIT

-541 ACSVAVVAVFVALL
+541 AAGVAAIAVFVALL

-565 AGAAHI
+565 AGVGHV

>member
-1 MRQLLTC
+1 
-8 ELVCQLSAA
+8 
-17 VTSLEHMTSQ
+17 MTSQ

-33 GPGDKAPAAPSDLSP
+33 GPGDRASADPSGPAPAA
-48 ASGLR
+48 GLR
-53 GHPWFTLI
+53 GHPWLTLI

-85 KDLKASFADV
+85 KDLGASFADV

-127 IGVVGFAA
+127 IGVTGFAA
-135 ASGAIGLSSSI
+135 ASGAIGLSHSI

-218 VPVGAIALVL
+218 VPVGVLALLL

-233 LDHRAALGRGPLN
+233 LDHRAKNAP
-246 EHSASRSFD
+246 RSFD
-255 ILGIVL
+255 LPGIAL

-282 DGRTWTFIAV
+282 DVKTWGFIGASALLFVLFAV
-292 SVVGFALFSFWE
+292 WE
-304 TKVKE
+304 TRVAE

-315 LFRSVPLSA
+315 MFRSVPLSA

-353 KPIDAGL
+353 SPIDAGL

-377 AMITKLGPRIPL
+377 AAITKLGPRIPL

-404 TLQTDTGSA
+404 TLKADTGSGL
-413 VMSLWFA
+413 MSVWFA
-420 LLGLGLAPV
+420 LLGFGLAPV

-468 GAVMASK
+468 GAVMASR
-475 VDGDLAANW
+475 VDSELPGNW
-484 KDAGLPPLTP
+484 ADAGLPKLTP
-494 TQLDQASEAVQVG
+494 EQLDQASEAVQVG
-507 VAPVAK
+507 VPPVTKGMPEALVAK
-513 GTPEAIAAKIA
+513 ISG
-524 DVAHDTFISGMS
+524 VAHDTFISGMS

-541 ACSVAVVAVFVALL
+541 AAGVAAFAVLVALL

-565 AGAAHI
+565 AGVGHI

>member
-1 MRQLLTC
+1 
-8 ELVCQLSAA
+8 
-17 VTSLEHMTSQ
+17 MTSQ
-27 TTIDTT
+27 TTVDKA
-33 GPGDKAPAAPSDLSP
+33 DKAPEPVSVPAP
-48 ASGLR
+48 AKGLR
-53 GHPWFTLI
+53 GHPWLTLFS
-61 TVAVGVMMVALDG
+61 VAIGVMMVALDG

-85 KDLKASFADV
+85 KDLGASFADV

-104 ALAVSLITAGKLGDR
+104 ALAVTLITAGKLGDR

-127 IGVVGFAA
+127 IGVIGFAT
-135 ASGAIGLSSSI
+135 ASGAIGLSDSI
-146 AAVVTFRVFQ
+146 ALVVTFRVFQ

-191 GASTAGGPILGGVLV
+191 GASTAGGPILGGLLV
-206 EHVNWQSVFFIN
+206 QHVSWQSVFFIN
-218 VPVGAIALVL
+218 VPVGVIALVL

-233 LDHRAALGRGPLN
+233 KDHRAENAP
-246 EHSASRSFD
+246 RSFD

-282 DGRTWTFIAV
+282 DGLTWTFLAA
-292 SVVGFALFSFWE
+292 SVLCFALFAIWE
-304 TKVKE
+304 TRVKE
-309 PLIPLG
+309 PLIPLA

-353 KPIDAGL
+353 SPVDSGL

-377 AMITKLGPRIPL
+377 AMITKVGPRIPL
-389 AGGMAATAIAMYGMS
+389 AGGMLLTAVAMYGMS
-404 TLQTDTGSA
+404 TLESGTGSGA
-413 VMSLWFA
+413 MSLWFA

-475 VDGDLAANW
+475 VDNDLAGNW
-484 KDAGLPPLTP
+484 TDAKLPPLTP
-494 TQLDQASEAVQVG
+494 AQLDQASEAVQVG
-507 VAPVAK
+507 VGPVPKGAP
-513 GTPEAIAAKIA
+513 AALAEKITS
-524 DVAHDTFISGMS
+524 VAHDTFISGMS
-536 LASLV
+536 LACLV
-541 ACSVAVVAVFVALL
+541 AAGVAVVAIFVALL
-555 TKRGENAEAG
+555 TKRGASAEAG
-565 AGAAHI
+565 AGAVRI

>member
-1 MRQLLTC
+1 
-8 ELVCQLSAA
+8 
-17 VTSLEHMTSQ
+17 MTSQ
-27 TTIDTT
+27 TTIDKA
-33 GPGDKAPAAPSDLSP
+33 GPGDGTPAAPSDATP
-48 ASGLR
+48 GKGLR
-53 GHPWFTLI
+53 GHPWFTLF

-80 NPAIQ
+80 NPAIAS
-85 KDLKASFADV
+85 DLGATFAEV
-95 QWITNGYFL
+95 QWITNAYFL

-135 ASGAIGLSSSI
+135 ASGAIGLSDSI
-146 AAVVTFRVFQ
+146 AMVIVFRVLQ

-218 VPVGAIALVL
+218 VPVGVLAVAL
-228 GLLIL
+228 GAWIL
-233 LDHRAALGRGPLN
+233 LDHRAENAP
-246 EHSASRSFD
+246 RSFD
-255 ILGIVL
+255 ILGIGL

-275 APTWGWG
+275 APEWGWG
-282 DGRTWTFIAV
+282 DTKTWAFIVV
-292 SVVGFALFSFWE
+292 SVVGFGLFALWE

-353 KPIDAGL
+353 SPIDAGL

-377 AMITKLGPRIPL
+377 AMITKVGPRIPL
-389 AGGMAATAIAMYGMS
+389 AGGMAFTALAMYGMS
-404 TLQTDTGSA
+404 TLERDTGSG

-475 VDGDLAANW
+475 VDSDLEGNW
-484 KDAGLPPLTP
+484 VEAGLPPLTP
-494 TQLDQASEAVQVG
+494 EQAGPASEAVQVG
-507 VAPVAK
+507 VAPVAE
-513 GTPEAIAAKIA
+513 GTPGAIAAKIT

-541 ACSVAVVAVFVALL
+541 AAGVAAAAVLVAFL

-565 AGAAHI
+565 AGVGHI

>member
-1 MRQLLTC
+1 
-8 ELVCQLSAA
+8 
-17 VTSLEHMTSQ
+17 MTSQ
-27 TTIDTT
+27 TTIDKT
-33 GPGDKAPAAPSDLSP
+33 GPEDKTPDSPLDQAPST
-48 ASGLR
+48 GLR

-80 NPAIQ
+80 NPAIA
-85 KDLKASFADV
+85 KDLGATFADV
-95 QWITNGYFL
+95 QWITNAYFL

-127 IGVVGFAA
+127 IGVTGFAA
-135 ASGAIGLSSSI
+135 ASGAIGLSHSI
-146 AAVVTFRVFQ
+146 ALVVTFRVFQ

-191 GASTAGGPILGGVLV
+191 GASTAGGPILGGLLV
-206 EHVNWQSVFFIN
+206 QHVSWQSVFFIN
-218 VPVGAIALVL
+218 VPVGLIALVL
-228 GLLIL
+228 GVLIL
-233 LDHRAALGRGPLN
+233 LDHRAENAP
-246 EHSASRSFD
+246 RSFD

-275 APTWGWG
+275 APAWGWG
-282 DGRTWTFIAV
+282 DGKTWLFLGL
-292 SVVGFALFSFWE
+292 SVLGFAAFSFWE
-304 TKVKE
+304 TRVRE
-309 PLIPLG
+309 PLIPLA

-341 FVTFYLQNVHGM
+341 FVTFYLQSVHGM
-353 KPIDAGL
+353 SPVDAGL

-377 AMITKLGPRIPL
+377 LAITKLGPRIPL
-389 AGGMAATAIAMYGMS
+389 ASGMAATAIAMYGMS
-404 TLQTDTGSA
+404 TLEADTSSG
-413 VMSLWFA
+413 VMSVWFA
-420 LLGLGLAPV
+420 LLGFGLAPV

-455 AMQIGGSLGTAVL
+455 AMQVGGSLGTAVL

-475 VDGDLAANW
+475 VDSDLPGNW
-484 KDAGLPPLTP
+484 TDAKLPPLTP
-494 TQLDQASEAVQVG
+494 AQLDQASEAVRVG
-507 VAPVAK
+507 VAPVTK
-513 GTPEAIAAKIA
+513 DTPAAIAARIT

-536 LASLV
+536 LACLV
-541 ACSVAVVAVFVALL
+541 AAGVAVVAVFVALL

-565 AGAAHI
+565 AGVGHI

>member
-1 MRQLLTC
+1 
-8 ELVCQLSAA
+8 
-17 VTSLEHMTSQ
+17 MTSQ
-27 TTIDTT
+27 TIDTT
-33 GPGDKAPAAPSDLSP
+33 GSGGDAPEAPSDGSP
-48 ASGLR
+48 SSSGLR

-85 KDLKASFADV
+85 KDLGASFADV

-127 IGVVGFAA
+127 IGVTGFAA
-135 ASGAIGLSSSI
+135 ASGAIGLSNSI
-146 AAVVTFRVFQ
+146 AAVVSFRVLQ

-218 VPVGAIALVL
+218 VPVGAIALLL

-233 LDHRAALGRGPLN
+233 LDHRAENAP
-246 EHSASRSFD
+246 RSFD
-255 ILGIVL
+255 ILGIAL

-282 DGRTWTFIAV
+282 DGKTWTFIAA
-292 SVVGFALFSFWE
+292 SLLGFALFSFWE

-377 AMITKLGPRIPL
+377 ALITKLGPRIPL

-475 VDGDLAANW
+475 VDGDLAGNW

-494 TQLDQASEAVQVG
+494 SQLDQASEAVQVG

-513 GTPEAIAAKIA
+513 GTPEAVVAKIT

-541 ACSVAVVAVFVALL
+541 ACGVAVVAVFVALL
-555 TKRGENAEAG
+555 TKRGANAEAG
-565 AGAAHI
+565 AGVGHI

>member
-1 MRQLLTC
+1 
-8 ELVCQLSAA
+8 
-17 VTSLEHMTSQ
+17 MTSQ
-27 TTIDTT
+27 TTVDKT
-33 GPGDKAPAAPSDLSP
+33 GPGDKAPVVPSDP
-48 ASGLR
+48 TTNQGRGLR
-53 GHPWFTLI
+53 GHPWFTLL

-80 NPAIQ
+80 NPAIA
-85 KDLKASFADV
+85 KDLGATWADV
-95 QWITNGYFL
+95 QWITNAYFL
-104 ALAVSLITAGKLGDR
+104 ALAVTLITAGKLGDR

-135 ASGAIGLSSSI
+135 ASGAIGLSDSV
-146 AAVVTFRVFQ
+146 AFVVIFRVFQ

-191 GASTAGGPILGGVLV
+191 GASTAGGPILGGFLV
-206 EHVNWQSVFFIN
+206 ENVSWQSVFWIN
-218 VPVGAIALVL
+218 VPVGVLAVAL
-228 GLLIL
+228 GAWIL
-233 LDHRAALGRGPLN
+233 LDHRAENAP
-246 EHSASRSFD
+246 RSFD
-255 ILGIVL
+255 VLGIGL

-275 APTWGWG
+275 APEWGWG
-282 DGRTWTFIAV
+282 DAQTWTFLVV
-292 SVVGFALFSFWE
+292 SIVGFALFALWE
-304 TKVKE
+304 KKVKE
-309 PLIPLG
+309 PLIPLA

-353 KPIDAGL
+353 SPIDAGL

-377 AMITKLGPRIPL
+377 ALITKAGPRIPL
-389 AGGMAATAIAMYGMS
+389 AGGMALTAIAMYGMS
-404 TLQTDTGSA
+404 TLETDTGSA

-442 MELSGVAGGLQQA
+442 LELSGVAGGLQQA

-468 GAVMASK
+468 GAVMTSK
-475 VDGDLAANW
+475 VDSDFAGNW
-484 KDAGLPPLTP
+484 ADAGLPPLDEA
-494 TQLDQASEAVQVG
+494 QLAQAKQAVQQG
-507 VAPVAK
+507 AAPVAE
-513 GTPEAIAAKIA
+513 GTPAEIAAKITT
-524 DVAHDTFISGMS
+524 VAHDTFISGMS

-541 ACSVAVVAVFVALL
+541 AAGVAAIAVLVAFL

>member
-1 MRQLLTC
+1 
-8 ELVCQLSAA
+8 
-17 VTSLEHMTSQ
+17 MTSQ
-27 TTIDTT
+27 TTVDKT
-33 GPGDKAPAAPSDLSP
+33 GPGDKAPGVPSDP
-48 ASGLR
+48 TTNQGRGLR
-53 GHPWFTLI
+53 GHPWFTLL

-80 NPAIQ
+80 NPAIA
-85 KDLKASFADV
+85 KDLGATWADV
-95 QWITNGYFL
+95 QWITNAYFL
-104 ALAVSLITAGKLGDR
+104 ALAVTLITAGKLGDR

-135 ASGAIGLSSSI
+135 ASGAIGLSNSV
-146 AAVVTFRVFQ
+146 AFVVTFRVFQ

-191 GASTAGGPILGGVLV
+191 GASTAGGPILGGFLV
-206 EHVNWQSVFFIN
+206 ENVSWQSVFWIN
-218 VPVGAIALVL
+218 VPVGVLAVAL
-228 GLLIL
+228 GAWIL
-233 LDHRAALGRGPLN
+233 LDHRAENAP
-246 EHSASRSFD
+246 RSFD
-255 ILGIVL
+255 VLGIAL

-275 APTWGWG
+275 APEWGWG
-282 DGRTWTFIAV
+282 DAQTWTFLVV
-292 SVVGFALFSFWE
+292 SVVGFALFALWE

-309 PLIPLG
+309 PLIPLA

-353 KPIDAGL
+353 SPIDAGL

-377 AMITKLGPRIPL
+377 ALITKAGPRIPL
-389 AGGMAATAIAMYGMS
+389 AGGMALTAIAMYGMS

-442 MELSGVAGGLQQA
+442 LELSGVAGGLQQA

-468 GAVMASK
+468 GAVMTSK
-475 VDGDLAANW
+475 VDSDFAGNW
-484 KDAGLPPLTP
+484 KDAGLPPLDEA
-494 TQLDQASEAVQVG
+494 QLAQAKQAVQQG
-507 VAPVAK
+507 AAPVAE
-513 GTPEAIAAKIA
+513 GTPAEIAAKITT
-524 DVAHDTFISGMS
+524 VAHDTFISGMS

-541 ACSVAVVAVFVALL
+541 AAGVAAVAVLVAFL
-555 TKRGENAEAG
+555 TKRGVNAEAG